1 MANRNLGSLTIDVIA
16 KTGGFVAGMDKA
28 ARTAASSSNKI
39 KKTVGDALSVIGVGL
54 AASATAVAAWTTS
67 TINAAYEIDKL
78 STLANTGADTFQIWA
93 IGARTVGIEQEKLA
107 DILKDTQDKVGDF
120 IQTGGGPLA
129 DFFDNIAPKVGVT
142 AEEFRKLSGPD
153 ALQLYVSSLEKAK
166 LSQSDMVFYLEAI
179 ASDSSLLLPLL
190 KNNGQA
196 LGELGDKASELGAIL
211 GDETIIA
218 AKQVK
223 DEFQTLDLVYQGL
236 KNRIVEQLLPSLSS
250 LTGQFSNTAEGAAK
264 LDDIS
269 RIASTGM
276 KLLGVAGV
284 VVAGVFKSVGTAI
297 GGAALVLEQL
307 LTFDPSQAFQTAK
320 TVFADFNTNLA
331 NTGKAAA
338 EIWNGTVNA
347 ILIEPPPAPDT
358 TRLTEGHKEA
368 AKKVVGEY
376 EKAQAKIKDILE
388 GIQDDIATFGLTS
401 SEKTVF
407 DLMALGASDA
417 QVETA
422 KLSLATRDWLDATL
436 EGIEDIEQF
445 EQERNDRYRDVIS
458 SIQEEIALM
467 GMTIEQQEIYNNLK
481 WAGVEAESERGREI
495 AKNTALLQAQR
506 ERVSEQIEVM
516 DAVRDAGKGLFVDL
530 VEGSKSFK
538 ESFADALES
547 IRSKLLDIIAERLI
561 DQLFGQRGTTNT
573 GAAGGFLG
581 AFASIF
587 SSAFSGGR
595 ANGGP
600 VNRGGLYEV
609 GENGNPELLRAA
621 NGKQYLIPGN
631 NGNITPAG
639 SVGGGGSGVSV
650 VVNINNGIPT
660 TQTQSGSERDGRE
673 LAQMIEGVCTRWA
686 LKQSKNG
693 GFFSPT
699 GAAR

>member
-1 MANRNLGSLTIDVIA
+1 MANRNLGSLTIDLIA
-16 KTGGFVAGMDKA
+16 KTGGFVAGMDQA
-28 ARTAASSSNKI
+28 ARTAASSANKI

-67 TINAAYEIDKL
+67 TINAAYEIDRL

-179 ASDSSLLLPLL
+179 ASDSALLLPLL

-264 LDDIS
+264 LDEIS

-307 LTFDPSQAFQTAK
+307 LTFDPSSAFQTAK
-320 TVFADFNTNLA
+320 TVFNDFNTNLA
-331 NTGKAAA
+331 STGKAAA

-347 ILIEPPPAPDT
+347 VLIEPPPAPDT

-368 AKKVVGEY
+368 AKKVVSEY
-376 EKAQAKIKDILE
+376 EKAQGKIKDILE

-422 KLSLATRDWLDATL
+422 KLALATRDWLDATL
-436 EGIEDIEQF
+436 KGIEDIEQF
-445 EQERNDRYRDVIS
+445 EQERTDRYRDVIS

-481 WAGVEAESERGREI
+481 WAGVDAESERGKEI
-495 AKNTALLQAQR
+495 ANNTRLLQE
-506 ERVSEQIEVM
+506 ERKKVQEQVAVL
-516 DAVRDAGKGLFVDL
+516 DSVRDAGKGLFVDL
-530 VEGSKSFK
+530 VSGSKSFK
-538 ESFADALES
+538 DSFIDALGS
-547 IRSKLLDIIAERLI
+547 IRDRLISLAAERLF
-561 DQLFGQRGTTNT
+561 DKLLGPQGST
-573 GAAGGFLG
+573 GGGG
-581 AFASIF
+581 VIANIISSIF
-587 SSAFSGGR
+587 AGNR
-595 ANGGP
+595 ATGGP
-600 VNRGGLYEV
+600 VNSGRLYEV

-639 SVGGGGSGVSV
+639 SGIGGGSNVSV

-660 TQTQSGSERDGRE
+660 TQTQNGSERDGRE